1 MATMSVGPAK
11 IERQISLPM
20 NQAGKIALKNIT
32 IRLGRALI
40 TGAGTMLGIAF
51 LMSVL
56 TSNLVQEASGVK
68 IAPEQLTKNSWL
80 VAMSLM
86 VSAVGITN
94 SMLMSV
100 TERYKEI
107 GTMKCLGAL
116 DNFIIRL
123 FLLESGI
130 LGGLGSLIGA
140 LIGSLFIMLVNIAAR
155 TPKEGLEGTSVPP
168 DVSIWTQFAWGKFFL
183 YLIGCV
189 AVGSILSIIA
199 AVGPAI
205 RASRMPPADAMRSE
219 V

>member
-20 NQAGKIALKNIT
+20 NQAAKIAYKNIT

-56 TSNLVQEASGVK
+56 TSNLVQVASGDV
-68 IAPEQLTKNSWL
+68 IPPEQLTKNSWL
-80 VAMSLM
+80 VSMSLM

-116 DNFIIRL
+116 DNFIVRL

-130 LGGLGSLIGA
+130 LGGLGSLVGA
-140 LIGSLFIMLVNIAAR
+140 LIGSLFILLTNI
-155 TPKEGLEGTSVPP
+155 GVWGNL
-168 DVSIWTQFAWGKFFL
+168 DWGKL
-183 YLIGCV
+183 LLSILGCV
-189 AVGSILSIIA
+189 TVGSILSIIA

-219 V
+219 I

>member
-1 MATMSVGPAK
+1 MSVGPAK

-20 NQAGKIALKNIT
+20 NQAAKIAYKNIT

-56 TSNLVQEASGVK
+56 TSNLVQVASGDV
-68 IAPEQLTKNSWL
+68 IPPEQLTKNSWL
-80 VAMSLM
+80 VSMSLM

-116 DNFIIRL
+116 DNFIVRL

-130 LGGLGSLIGA
+130 LGGLGSLVGA
-140 LIGSLFIMLVNIAAR
+140 LIGSLFILLTNI
-155 TPKEGLEGTSVPP
+155 GVWGNL
-168 DVSIWTQFAWGKFFL
+168 DWGKL
-183 YLIGCV
+183 LLSILGCV
-189 AVGSILSIIA
+189 TVGSILSIIA

-219 V
+219 I